1 MMTEQ
6 LYEIDPYQKT
16 FTATVLCCEPY
27 GKNRWDVV
35 LDRTAFYPEG
45 GGQPGDIGTLNNI
58 SVIDTQMKDGCIYHT
73 TTQPLEVGAEVLG
86 CIDWNYRFDLMQNH
100 SGEHI
105 VSGIIHAD
113 TQANNV
119 GFHMGSDVITID
131 FDCLLSPEKL
141 PEYERLAN
149 QAVWDNLSTQITYP
163 DAKTLQML
171 DYRSKKE
178 LTGKVRI
185 VTFPGYD
192 TCACCGLHVLH
203 TGEIGLIQ
211 LLSIQK
217 HKSGSRIEM
226 VCGQRAWQYSHTV
239 RTQNH
244 AISVAL
250 SAKPLETAAAVER
263 LKQENSV
270 LQAKFSAL
278 ETAIFEKKATE
289 LQNAGNV
296 VLFEE
301 GLEPSSVRKLAVAVM
316 ETCGGWCAVFSGSD
330 QSGYKYAIGQ
340 HDGDIRNIVREL
352 NQHLHG
358 RGGGKPFLAQGS
370 VPASRAEIEA
380 FFMSFSET

>member
-1 MMTEQ
+1 MTEQ
-6 LYEIDPYQKT
+6 LYETNPYQKT
-16 FTATVLCCEPY
+16 FTATVLSCEPCSR
-27 GKNRWDVV
+27 KHWNVV

-45 GGQPGDIGTLNNI
+45 GGQPGDIGTLNDI
-58 SVIDTQMKDGCIYHT
+58 TVTDTHIKNGIILHT
-73 TTQPLEVGAEVLG
+73 TTEPLAPGTQVAG

-119 GFHMGSDVITID
+119 GFHMGKDVITID
-131 FDCLLSPEKL
+131 FDLPLSSEKL

-149 QAVWDNLSTQITYP
+149 QAVWDNLETEITCP
-163 DAKTLQML
+163 DAATLQTL

-226 VCGQRAWQYSHTV
+226 LCGQRAWEYCHAV

-244 AISVAL
+244 AISVSL
-250 SAKPLETAAAVER
+250 SAKPLETAAAVQR
-263 LKQENSV
+263 LKQENNA
-270 LQAKFSAL
+270 LAARISAL
-278 ETAIFEKKATE
+278 ETAAFEKKAAE
-289 LQNAGNV
+289 LQNAGHV

-301 GLEPSSVRKLAVAVM
+301 GLEPFSVRKLAVAVM

-330 QSGYKYAIGQ
+330 ETGYKYAVGQ
-340 HDGDIRNIVREL
+340 LDGDTRGIVRAM
-352 NQHLHG
+352 NQALHG

-370 VPASRAEIEA
+370 VRASRAEIEA
-380 FFMSFSET
+380 FFAGLSDG

>member
-1 MMTEQ
+1 M
-6 LYEIDPYQKT
+6 
-16 FTATVLCCEPY
+16 
-27 GKNRWDVV
+27 V

-45 GGQPGDIGTLNNI
+45 GGQPGDIGTLNDI
-58 SVIDTQMKDGCIYHT
+58 PVTDTQIKDGIILHT
-73 TTQPLEVGAEVLG
+73 TTEPLEPGTQAAG

-119 GFHMGSDVITID
+119 GFHMGKDVITID
-131 FDCLLSPEKL
+131 FDLPLSPDKL

-149 QAVWDNLSTQITYP
+149 QAIWDNLPTQITYP
-163 DAKTLQML
+163 DAAALQAL

-178 LTGKVRI
+178 LSGKVRI

-192 TCACCGLHVLH
+192 TCACCGLHVQH

-211 LLSIQK
+211 LISLQK

-226 VCGQRAWQYSHTV
+226 LCGQRAWEYSHAI
-239 RTQNH
+239 RAQNH

-250 SAKPLETAAAVER
+250 SAKPLETAAAVQR
-263 LKQENSV
+263 LKQENSQ
-270 LQAKFSAL
+270 LTARISAW
-278 ETAIFEKKATE
+278 ETAAFEKRAME
-289 LQNAGNV
+289 LQNSGNV
-296 VLFEE
+296 VLFED
-301 GLEPSSVRKLAVAVM
+301 GLEPFSVRKLAVAVM

-330 QSGYKYAIGQ
+330 ENGYKYAVGEL
-340 HDGDIRNIVREL
+340 DGDTRAIVKAMNQAL
-352 NQHLHG
+352 NG

-370 VPASRAEIEA
+370 VQASRAEIEA
-380 FFMSFSET
+380 FFADLTKA

>member
-1 MMTEQ
+1 MTEQ
-6 LYEIDPYQKT
+6 LYDTNPYRKT
-16 FTATVLCCEPY
+16 FTATVISCEPCKT
-27 GKNRWDVV
+27 GRWTVV

-45 GGQPGDIGTLNNI
+45 GGQPGDIGTLNDI
-58 SVIDTQMKDGCIYHT
+58 PVTDTQIKDGITLHT
-73 TTQPLEVGAEVLG
+73 TTEPLEPGTQAAG

-119 GFHMGSDVITID
+119 GFHMGKDRITID
-131 FDCLLSPEKL
+131 FDLPLSPDKL

-149 QAVWDNLSTQITYP
+149 QAIWDNLPTQITYP
-163 DAKTLQML
+163 DAAALQAL

-178 LTGKVRI
+178 LSGKVRI

-192 TCACCGLHVLH
+192 TCACCGLHVQH

-211 LLSIQK
+211 LISLQK

-226 VCGQRAWQYSHTV
+226 LCGQRAWEYSHAI
-239 RTQNH
+239 RAQNH

-250 SAKPLETAAAVER
+250 SAKPLETAAAVQR
-263 LKQENSV
+263 LKQENSQ
-270 LQAKFSAL
+270 LAARISAW
-278 ETAIFEKKATE
+278 ETAAFEKKAME
-289 LQNAGNV
+289 LQNFGNV
-296 VLFEE
+296 VLFED
-301 GLEPSSVRKLAVAVM
+301 GLEPFSVRKLAVAVM

-330 QSGYKYAIGQ
+330 KNGYKYAVGEL
-340 HDGDIRNIVREL
+340 DGDTRAIVKAMNQAL
-352 NQHLHG
+352 NG

-370 VPASRAEIEA
+370 VQASHAEIEA
-380 FFMSFSET
+380 FFADLTKA